1 MGCYIKE
8 CAERKIAKMEGRIKS
23 REFTDRYI
31 RSLISKQ
38 NGKLSVDS
46 QYYEGVIAEGNW
58 SQIEDFNI
66 KILDKFDG
74 EKEMKGIAKKEN
86 DAEYEYV
93 FIPSYYAVKILIL
106 YYMKNPNQAERIYGL
121 KNAVV
126 RRNGEK
132 FFGGLPFILKYIGGD
147 FVDDRVD
154 FRSFTEELL
163 DYYSDVEIDNEDN
176 ISNDFINDIID
187 CICDFYGKDLVLERR
202 IKNFKD
208 SKINWFYI
216 DFYKEKELLLNYM
229 PLNGYKILG
238 HKNIKKDL
246 NHLQKEQAKK
256 AKEKIMKT
264 PNHPNN
270 DSPKDSEKLQG
281 DLQGWYSQRISKKD
295 RLVYKKDS
303 DNKIVYIA
311 TACSHYDEAS
321 RRIKSTGS
329 YRLIKE

>member
-1 MGCYIKE
+1 MGCYIE
-8 CAERKIAKMEGRIKS
+8 EYAESKISEMEDRIK
-23 REFTDRYI
+23 RMEFTDRYI
-31 RSLISKQ
+31 RCLISKQ
-38 NGKLSVDS
+38 NGKLSVNS
-46 QYYEGVIAEGNW
+46 KYYEGVIATGNW
-58 SQIEDFNI
+58 SQIEDLNI
-66 KILDKFDG
+66 KKLDMFDG
-74 EKEMKGIAKKEN
+74 KKEIEGIAKKEK

-93 FIPSYYAVKILIL
+93 FIPSYYVVKILIL
-106 YYMKNPNQAERIYGL
+106 YYMKNPKQAERIYGL

-126 RRNGEK
+126 RRNGEE

-154 FRSFTEELL
+154 FLSFTEELL
-163 DYYSDVEIDNEDN
+163 DYYSALEINNENN
-176 ISNDFINDIID
+176 ISNNFFNDIID

-202 IKNFKD
+202 IKNFNE
-208 SKINWFYI
+208 SKLNWFYI
-216 DFYKEKELLLNYM
+216 DFYKEKGLLLDYT
-229 PLNGYKILG
+229 PLNDYKILG
-238 HKNIKKDL
+238 HKDIKKDL

-256 AKEKIMKT
+256 AKKKIMKT

-321 RRIKSTGS
+321 RRIKSTCS